1 MMKLKKEIFLIIGI
15 SVFIIILEIVTNI
28 ITEKSVIKIEEMI
41 NKINFELKQ
50 LSNEIE
56 RGVENETYKKAME
69 KKIVE
74 LKKEWFK
81 EQNKLSFFSE
91 HDELEKV
98 ETYLSGFESYVEEE
112 DKALALNEIDKTE
125 FVLEHI
131 SNKYKFNM
139 ENIF

>member
-1 MMKLKKEIFLIIGI
+1 MTFSLVSGVNAGGASI
-15 SVFIIILEIVTNI
+15 SATPTTPEV
-28 ITEKSVIKIEEMI
+28 
-41 NKINFELKQ
+41 
-50 LSNEIE
+50 
-56 RGVENETYKKAME
+56 
-69 KKIVE
+69 
-74 LKKEWFK
+74 
-81 EQNKLSFFSE
+81 
-91 HDELEKV
+91 ELEKV